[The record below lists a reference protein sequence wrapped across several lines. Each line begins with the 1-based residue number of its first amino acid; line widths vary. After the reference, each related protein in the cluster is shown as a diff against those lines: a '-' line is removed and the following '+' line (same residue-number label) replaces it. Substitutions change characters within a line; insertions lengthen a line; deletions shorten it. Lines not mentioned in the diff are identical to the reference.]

1 VQVIV
6 SDFALHHVMAFMI
19 ALASLG
25 NPHAQRSYIIEEVH
39 EGAIPTLMEAI
50 RTPAG
55 YKITTVETRAESL
68 AKADGRGVL
77 ASEKV
82 ESTITRTTTIGPA
95 ANVTQFVVRS
105 YEQGEYSERPVDLAD
120 VFGNLEESQLA
131 KGGKHVLKCRNAE
144 VEVEREADKVIV
156 RQRGKKWSFTIRPIE
171 DENKAG
177 VTGVQSGNV
186 EPRDAADS
194 R

>member
-1 VQVIV
+1 MEV
-6 SDFALHHVMAFMI
+6 SEFALHHVVAFML

-39 EGAIPTLMEAI
+39 EGAKPTLMQAI

-55 YKITTVETRAESL
+55 YKITTVETRVESAE
-68 AKADGRGVL
+68 KADGRGVL
-77 ASEKV
+77 GSEKV
-82 ESTITRTTTIGPA
+82 ESTITRTSTIAPA
-95 ANVTQFVVRS
+95 ANVTQFVIRS

-131 KGGKHVLKCRNAE
+131 KDGMHVLKCREAE
-144 VEVEREADKVIV
+144 VEVEREANKVIV
-156 RQRGKKWSFTIRPIE
+156 RQRGKKCSFTIRPVE
-171 DENKAG
+171 DEQKAG
-177 VTGVQSGNV
+177 VTGSQGGNV
-186 EPRDAADS
+186 EQNDAADS